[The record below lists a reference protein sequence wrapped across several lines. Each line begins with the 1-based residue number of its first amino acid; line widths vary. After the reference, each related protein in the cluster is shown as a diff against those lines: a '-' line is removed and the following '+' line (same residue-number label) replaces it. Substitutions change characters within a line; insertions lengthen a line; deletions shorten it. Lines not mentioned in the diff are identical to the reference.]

1 MTRFEFVMREGEVVV
16 TLVFTL
22 GRREGDGNLVLQRMS
37 ALSAE
42 PGVVAVRMSTIGAE
56 HREPF
61 PRSSF
66 ELTVVV
72 GTNPRPRCGLEAIVR
87 GGKGQ

>member
-1 MTRFEFVMREGEVVV
+1 MTRFEFVMRKGELVV

-22 GRREGDGNLVLQRMS
+22 GRREGDSHLVLQRMS

-42 PGVVAVRMSTIGAE
+42 SGIVAVRMSTVGTE

-61 PRSSF
+61 PGSWF
-66 ELTVVV
+66 ELTVAVE
-72 GTNPRPRCGLEAIVR
+72 TNPRPRHGLEVIVR